1 MDASKSLHQETSL
14 REKNLQIKLRVEAD
28 ENDSFWFGGL
38 TVNLELPFIYT
49 GVYGTNYLFTVNDF

>member
-1 MDASKSLHQETSL
+1 MAIFCGQ
-14 REKNLQIKLRVEAD
+14 VEAD

-49 GVYGTNYLFTVNDF
+49 GVYGTNYIFTVNDFNFSLS